1 LNAHASPRPL
11 LGFAMA
17 ISFVL
22 IWTGWIVATRQGVQ
36 SSISPAGIVII
47 RFSVAALFFL
57 PWYWP
62 QGVLPKGVDR
72 RLLFLMII
80 SAGVPYVLIVSSGMR
95 FAPAADIG
103 ALLPGTMP
111 LFAALLGWMVLK
123 EVFEPPRILGF
134 FLIACGIILIAGSA
148 VVIGLN
154 GTWRGHLLFLLGA
167 FSWSIFTH
175 AFKQSG
181 LGSFQAAG
189 LIGFWSLVIVIP
201 LAVLTGGG
209 GLMSMSW
216 PEFGYQIIVQGF
228 VGGVLSL
235 VAYGAAVANL
245 GATKAAAFG
254 SLVPALVALLAI
266 PILGEVPGWPTGVA
280 IAAIT
285 IGVILASGQGRRFF
299 RRTRT

>member
-1 LNAHASPRPL
+1 
-11 LGFAMA
+11 MA

-36 SSISPAGIVII
+36 SSITPAGIVII
-47 RFSVAALFFL
+47 RFGVAALFFL
-57 PWYWP
+57 PWYWR
-62 QGVLPKGVDR
+62 QGFLPKGVDR
-72 RLLFLMII
+72 RLLFLMVFC
-80 SAGVPYVLIVSSGMR
+80 AGVPYVLIVSSGMR

-111 LFAALLGWMVLK
+111 LFAALLGWLVLK

-148 VVIGLN
+148 VVVGVN
-154 GTWRGHLLFLLGA
+154 GAWRGHLLFLLGA

-189 LIGFWSLVIVIP
+189 LIGFWSLALVIP

-209 GLMSMSW
+209 GLIAMSW
-216 PEFGYQIIVQGF
+216 PELGYQVIAQGLF
-228 VGGVLSL
+228 GGVLSL

-254 SLVPALVALLAI
+254 SLVPVLVALLAI
-266 PILGEVPGWPTGVA
+266 PVLGEVPTWQTGLA
-280 IAAIT
+280 IGAIM
-285 IGVILASGQGRRFF
+285 IGVMLASGQGRRFF
-299 RRTRT
+299 RRKRV

>member
-1 LNAHASPRPL
+1 
-11 LGFAMA
+11 MA
-17 ISFVL
+17 FSFVL

-36 SSISPAGIVII
+36 SSITPVGIVII

-57 PWYWP
+57 PWYWR
-62 QGVLPKGVDR
+62 QGILPKSVDR
-72 RLLFLMII
+72 RLLFLMIFC
-80 SAGVPYVLIVSSGMR
+80 AGVPYVLIVSSGMG

-111 LFAALLGWMVLK
+111 LFAALVGWVVLK
-123 EVFEPPRILGF
+123 EVFEPPRLLGF

-148 VVIGLN
+148 VIVGVN
-154 GTWRGHLLFLLGA
+154 GAWRGHLLFLLGA
-167 FSWSIFTH
+167 FSWSIYTH

-189 LIGFWSLVIVIP
+189 LIGFWSLTIVIP

-209 GLMSMSW
+209 GLIAMSW
-216 PEFGYQIIVQGF
+216 PQLGYQVIAQGL

-254 SLVPALVALLAI
+254 SLVPALVAFLAI
-266 PILGEVPGWPTGVA
+266 PILGEVPTWQTVLA
-280 IAAIT
+280 IGAIM
-285 IGVILASGQGRRFF
+285 IGVVLASGPGGRLFGRK
-299 RRTRT
+299 RV